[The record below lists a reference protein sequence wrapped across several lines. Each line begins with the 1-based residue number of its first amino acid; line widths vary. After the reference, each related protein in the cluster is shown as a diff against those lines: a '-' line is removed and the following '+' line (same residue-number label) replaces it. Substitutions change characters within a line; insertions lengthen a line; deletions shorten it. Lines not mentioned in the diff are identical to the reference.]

1 MIRLVARPLRTL
13 CHISQRSFCDVAVG
27 SKLPTLFDS
36 DGRVLP
42 FDNSINHFAMF
53 GLDWSFNVEISE
65 VAQTYKNLQRQLHP
79 DKVSGL
85 NFEKY
90 VH

>member
-1 MIRLVARPLRTL
+1 
-13 CHISQRSFCDVAVG
+13 
-27 SKLPTLFDS
+27 
-36 DGRVLP
+36 
-42 FDNSINHFAMF
+42 MF
-53 GLDWSFNVEISE
+53 GLDRSFNVEISE